1 MYISVTNSH
10 KDKTRHYTIKYLIY
24 FYKTAE
30 QIPKGVIKSVIR
42 STGCTIAIR
51 KRKKNIK
58 PMADITLQSK
68 LKIVNIGVELRILLN

>member
-1 MYISVTNSH
+1 MQVL
-10 KDKTRHYTIKYLIY
+10 KYQTSKKRL
-24 FYKTAE
+24 K
-30 QIPKGVIKSVIR
+30 IPKGVIKSVIR

-58 PMADITLQSK
+58 PMAYITLQSK